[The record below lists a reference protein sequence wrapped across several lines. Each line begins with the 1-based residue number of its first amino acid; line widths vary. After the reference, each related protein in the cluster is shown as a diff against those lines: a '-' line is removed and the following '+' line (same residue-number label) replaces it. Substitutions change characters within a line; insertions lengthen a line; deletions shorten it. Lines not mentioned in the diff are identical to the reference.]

1 MAREQTHRSRAMF
14 TPAAWDSS
22 FLSSMYDA
30 LRLFDAVMLGTIE
43 QMRVYWHEEIRRS
56 QDTIILSIL
65 SK

>member
-1 MAREQTHRSRAMF
+1 
-14 TPAAWDSS
+14 
-22 FLSSMYDA
+22 MYDA